1 MSGDEDDDVAALG
14 ERVLFHQ
21 IREGKN
27 RFDKLDSESHANDV
41 VIETPSAS
49 WVHSCRR

>member
-1 MSGDEDDDVAALG
+1 MSGEEDDDVLALG

-27 RFDKLDSESHANDV
+27 RFDELDFESQANDV
-41 VIETPSAS
+41 VIGTPSAS
-49 WVHSCRR
+49 WVHWYRR